1 MPRSKNPDKYPSVFK
16 ELLLAAFAAKDKGIT
31 WKCPDLPTATRT
43 KMQLY
48 AYMNAV
54 TKQEDAND
62 IPDELRDSKRFHQVQ
77 ITTTAAADG
86 ATVKLMNKNFTPEA
100 IAIQEALSGFG
111 RLVVDTDDD
120 KEAQAK
126 AQAIIDAFEKSG
138 VFNSPNKVEFAIPG
152 DLSENKR
159 TSTESDQEAGQEPEH
174 PPAYPSNKP

>member
-54 TKQEDAND
+54 TKQEEAND

-77 ITTTAAADG
+77 VTTVTTAEG
-86 ATVKLMNKNFTPEA
+86 EGLIKLMNKNYTPEA
-100 IAIQEALSGFG
+100 IAIQEALSGLG
-111 RLVVDTDDD
+111 RLVTDTDADLD
-120 KEAQAK
+120 AKAEAQRLINLHNLEELG
-126 AQAIIDAFEKSG
+126 AQQ
-138 VFNSPNKVEFAIPG
+138 PN
-152 DLSENKR
+152 
-159 TSTESDQEAGQEPEH
+159 QEAGQEPEH
-174 PPAYPSNKP
+174 PSAYPPTKP